1 MAVYNV
7 HGGHSLVC
15 RGTSGL
21 LDEVN
26 EDRKVKNKLI
36 EYLRAAGHTVYDCTD
51 DTGKTQRQNLNNIKK
66 KCNTHSVDLDIS
78 IHLNSA
84 RQDYAGDGVTGG
96 VEVWNYNT
104 ATADV
109 SDRICNK
116 VAAALNVTNRGSK
129 YTKNLFILSN
139 TNSSALLVECCFVD
153 DKDDY
158 DHWNAEKCAKAIA
171 EGILNRSLS
180 IATAGWVKDSTG
192 WWYRNEDGSYPK
204 NQWLCL
210 GNTWYYFDGHG
221 YAVRNNWKSING
233 HWYYFDADCNMKTG
247 WICENGDWY
256 YLSESNTPYYAVGAM
271 VTGWRKVDGFWYL
284 LRSGWSGKHQTGS
297 AVVGEYNDGTNDY
310 YFVSSGEVAGF
321 PGCSMLTGWR
331 KKDGKY
337 YWYNRD
343 NNCLPIGAM
352 MRNHWLKDNGAT
364 YYLKDDGSMACN
376 ETLQIGGKEYS
387 FNSSGNVE

>member
-15 RGTSGL
+15 RGATGL

-26 EDRKVKNKLI
+26 EDRKVKNKVI

-51 DTGKTQRQNLNNIKK
+51 DVGKTQGANLSAIVA
-66 KCNTHSVDLDIS
+66 KCNAHKVDLDIS
-78 IHLNSA
+78 IHLN
-84 RQDYAGDGVTGG
+84 AGGGTGCE
-96 VEVWNYNT
+96 VENYDSGT
-104 ATADV
+104 KAV
-109 SDRICNK
+109 SDRICANIS
-116 VAAALNVTNRGSK
+116 AALGIKNRGTKYMKDLYVLRNSK
-129 YTKNLFILSN
+129 SPAI
-139 TNSSALLVECCFVD
+139 LVECCFVD
-153 DKDDY
+153 HAT
-158 DHWNAEKCAKAIA
+158 DHAVWNVEKCAKAIA
-171 EGILNRSLS
+171 EGILNRSL
-180 IATAGWVKDSTG
+180 ATAGWIKDNIG

-204 NQWLCL
+204 KQWRLL
-210 GNTWYYFDGHG
+210 SDIWYYFDENG

-247 WICENGDWY
+247 WFCENGDWC
-256 YLSESNTPYYAVGAM
+256 YLSESNTPYYAIGAM

-284 LRSGWSGKHQTGS
+284 LRSSWSGKHQTGS